1 MVFNLTPNFFLP
13 EISIAE
19 KILRPLLV
27 YVCLVIAFRFLGK
40 RMLGMST
47 PFDLIVILTI
57 ANVLQNAMIG
67 PDNSVL
73 GGLIGAATL
82 IVADLIFDD
91 LSYRFPWFHQ
101 LAEGKPT
108 VLIENGQV
116 LAGNLAAERIT
127 QDDLARMLRREK
139 VDLETDLPSL
149 KRVELESDGTVTLT
163 RKSARRAA
171 TAQT

>member
-1 MVFNLTPNFFLP
+1 MVFNLTPNFLIP

-91 LSYRFPWFHQ
+91 LSLSFSVVSSIGGR
-101 LAEGKPT
+101 
-108 VLIENGQV
+108 
-116 LAGNLAAERIT
+116 
-127 QDDLARMLRREK
+127 
-139 VDLETDLPSL
+139 
-149 KRVELESDGTVTLT
+149 
-163 RKSARRAA
+163 
-171 TAQT
+171 QTHCLD